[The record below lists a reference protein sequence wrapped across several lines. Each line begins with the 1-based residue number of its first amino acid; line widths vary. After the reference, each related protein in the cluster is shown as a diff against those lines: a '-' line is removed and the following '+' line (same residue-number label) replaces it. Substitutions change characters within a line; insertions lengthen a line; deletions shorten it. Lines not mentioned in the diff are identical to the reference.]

1 MSGRSPED
9 IRESIRSLVREAEN
23 APNKVEANDTNE
35 VPEPQ
40 ETYNN
45 KQQNQERDKPSDDN
59 ISIKETSNPRSN
71 AAIPPVSLAG
81 LLSEDAALAVRAEIV
96 RYSEVFDTEETRE
109 IIYRAVS
116 DTTKDMVKEWL
127 DEHLASIVREVIDEA
142 LENIASEGRK

>member
-59 ISIKETSNPRSN
+59 ISITETSNPRSN
-71 AAIPPVSLAG
+71 AAIPKVALGPIVDQTFIF
-81 LLSEDAALAVRAEIV
+81 LSFA
-96 RYSEVFDTEETRE
+96 ST
-109 IIYRAVS
+109 IINL
-116 DTTKDMVKEWL
+116 TL
-127 DEHLASIVREVIDEA
+127 
-142 LENIASEGRK
+142 